1 MSTIILKSISAKNYA
16 AFADGITFT
25 TQIDTSKK
33 EYLDNTFVEGD
44 NCYNKVSFI
53 YGANGSG
60 KSYFCRIM
68 SEIQRIIDWSPISAM
83 GNKDILQL
91 PNIRGLNIRPDAF
104 AFDIAY
110 SKLPT
115 SFSIEFVINKV
126 TYKYD
131 FTIENGNVIY
141 EKLTKKYRRTETLI
155 LRTSSNYQDII
166 LKSEFKSFNDTKQVV
181 KKDSL
186 CLPVAA
192 MLNNKLALKLIMA
205 IKSVQVVNMAAAKT
219 NPPDVKVA
227 FSKERIEKYVNI
239 LKKADP
245 TIQNLDVSFEE
256 KELSRKKINNDD
268 FENREIISTQTTIGI
283 TTTHNTFSN
292 GVETEPVERD
302 FFTTESLGTVKL
314 FTSLPYIFNALE
326 NGSTI
331 FIDEIENGLHLSLAK
346 EIIQLF
352 NDEKTNPRHAQ
363 LICTSHQP
371 LLIEGGYRRDQI
383 WVAQKENSG
392 KSTLHRISEK
402 KTQRAK
408 VNVSKIILEGAF
420 GCNPEK
426 FFN

>member
-1 MSTIILKSISAKNYA
+1 MSAIILKSISAKNYA

-33 EYLDNTFVEGD
+33 EYPENTFIEGD
-44 NCYNKVSFI
+44 YSYNKVSFI

-83 GNKDILQL
+83 GNQDILQL
-91 PNIRGLNIRPDAF
+91 PNIRSLNSRPNTF
-104 AFDIAY
+104 AFDTAY

-115 SFSIEFVINKV
+115 SFSIEFVINKI

-131 FTIENGNVIY
+131 FTIENGNVIH
-141 EKLTKKYRRTETLI
+141 EQLTKKYRRTETLI
-155 LRTSSNYQDII
+155 LRTSPDYQDII
-166 LKSEFKSFNDTKQVV
+166 LKSEFKNFNDTKQVV

-192 MLNNKLALKLIMA
+192 MLNNQLALKLVMA

-227 FSKERIEKYVNI
+227 FSKERIEKYVRI

-256 KELSRKKINNDD
+256 KELSRKIIDNDD
-268 FENREIISTQTTIGI
+268 FENREIISTQTTVGI
-283 TTTHNTFSN
+283 TTKHKTFSN

-326 NGSTI
+326 NGSAI
-331 FIDEIENGLHLSLAK
+331 FIDEIENGLHLLLAK

-352 NDEKTNPRHAQ
+352 NDEKTNPNHAQ

-371 LLIEGGYRRDQI
+371 LLIEGGYRRDQV
-383 WVAQKENSG
+383 WVTEKENSG
-392 KSTLHRISEK
+392 KSRLHRISEK

-408 VNVSKIILEGAF
+408 VNVSKFILEGAF